1 MFFDGRQFWHFLVFL
16 FPCLARTVCFF
27 IKKQVLCVTPGRF
40 SPEAF
45 DQPRSLARPRVVYF
59 VLFVLWQHL
68 VSSAR
73 SKILQFSSPTSSEAE
88 RCVRACSP
96 APWHIPTLRGA
107 GPCVN
112 LGQTPWLGHA
122 SPCRKPLSV
131 MTMQLSSHLMGCHS
145 LGNVESRRFWDLL
158 TPRLPM
164 ECVAGGVGSAG
175 TAATAGGGAAASVRP
190 NVATSR
196 SKEKLDL
203 NFWV

>member
-1 MFFDGRQFWHFLVFL
+1 MALPC
-16 FPCLARTVCFF
+16 FPCFPLPCPNRLFF
-27 IKKQVLCVTPGRF
+27 IKKTSFVCVTPGRF

-122 SPCRKPLSV
+122 FPCRKPLSV
-131 MTMQLSSHLMGCHS
+131 MTMQLSSHLLGRLS
-145 LGNVESRRFWDLL
+145 LLNFEPSRRGSFNIHVGDGV
-158 TPRLPM
+158 
-164 ECVAGGVGSAG
+164 VAVRVGSAG
-175 TAATAGGGAAASVRP
+175 TAATDGGGLPLR
-190 NVATSR
+190 
-196 SKEKLDL
+196 
-203 NFWV
+203 